1 MPLGAFQGLA
11 VSVQGSWECGG
22 DGEPGQLTGPPLGP
36 PAHARDVQGCHPV
49 QADGWLGRKKKN
61 APGEK
66 ILVLHAHL
74 GSARSLRLAAIFS
87 PSIFCLGFHRPVQLP
102 KHIFCCYLICKKFFI
117 PLFLFIT
124 PGHLSRILLPDR
136 PTPGCFVQCAVS
148 LLPCLL

>member
-1 MPLGAFQGLA
+1 MLFKVLLCLCRVPGNVGEME
-11 VSVQGSWECGG
+11 SQGSPQALPWALLHMPGMCRAATQCRLMGG
-22 DGEPGQLTGPPLGP
+22 LEE
-36 PAHARDVQGCHPV
+36 
-49 QADGWLGRKKKN
+49 KKKN

-117 PLFLFIT
+117 LLFLFIT

>member
-1 MPLGAFQGLA
+1 MA
-11 VSVQGSWECGG
+11 WK
-22 DGEPGQLTGPPLGP
+22 
-36 PAHARDVQGCHPV
+36 
-49 QADGWLGRKKKN
+49 KKKN

-124 PGHLSRILLPDR
+124 PGHLSRVLLPDR
-136 PTPGCFVQCAVS
+136 PNPWLFSPACGQLASMPAVKRSTFPQSFIKPSLS
-148 LLPCLL
+148 LLGVSGGLHGRAWTASGAASVPPPGRVF